1 MSILRP
7 AWPDAGAIDLL
18 ASSEDRLQERGR
30 LDLDEGVGLRR
41 FRPAGDF
48 FFFAELLVFIVE
60 MQ

>member
-7 AWPDAGAIDLL
+7 ARPDAGAIDLL

-30 LDLDEGVGLRR
+30 LDLDEGVGSRR
-41 FRPAGDF
+41 FRPGDF